1 MIEINMNNKPKYNL
15 FKNTKYA
22 LSGLFH
28 VLKTE
33 NSFKLELLFAIFII
47 ISIIVIDVSFTN
59 KLILLVTGVLVLI
72 VELLNSAIENVVDL
86 VTKEYAPLAKTAKD
100 IGSTAVMFCIS
111 LHIICWIMVI
121 LYA

>member
-1 MIEINMNNKPKYNL
+1 MNNKPKYNL